1 MLGAVRHGTTVLCV
15 EGPILDL
22 DNRLDA
28 QPDPVLNWTWLLRH
42 FR

>member
-22 DNRLDA
+22 DDRLDA
-28 QPDPVLNWTWLLRH
+28 QLDPELSWTWLPRH